1 MTPEEIKELYQ
12 ITLDVQRKWEMFGL
26 GSPEEGGC
34 LYADFAVEVAKIA
47 VAKEREECAKICDD
61 WANGWCSEPEMAEM
75 AAEIRARGQ
84 E

>member
-1 MTPEEIKELYQ
+1 MWKVASNNPHFDSNWFDPIVIK
-12 ITLDVQRKWEMFGL
+12 
-26 GSPEEGGC
+26 
-34 LYADFAVEVAKIA
+34 FAQLVAEH
-47 VAKEREECAKICDD
+47 EREECAKICDD